1 MFEVMRRALTAG
13 AVVAA
18 VGALAAASAGVA
30 DAGTQQVASFTAR
43 DPTGT
48 PVPSIG
54 MCARR
59 GGHCVSPTQ
68 TPIRPPVVGVG
79 ICARRAGR
87 CLHPT
92 NHQVDTSDA
101 RPTLATAT
109 SQDGFQWDDAGLGAA
124 GMLLLLSAGG
134 AAMIVGRRPHHRAT
148 TH

>member
-30 DAGTQQVASFTAR
+30 DAGAQGVASFTAR

-87 CLHPT
+87 CLHPA
-92 NHQVDTSDA
+92 DTSDA

-134 AAMIVGRRPHHRAT
+134 AAMTVGRRPHHRAT